1 MLWMNLDSVGWDP
14 GKWLRRK
21 KLVRDIVETK
31 IKFMEFPL
39 WLNGLRTQLAFLRM
53 QGQSLASLG
62 ELRIQH
68 YQKLWCML
76 QVHLESGIAAAVAWA
91 KLQLR
96 FDP

>member
-39 WLNGLRTQLAFLRM
+39 WLNGLRT
-53 QGQSLASLG
+53 
-62 ELRIQH
+62 
-68 YQKLWCML
+68 
-76 QVHLESGIAAAVAWA
+76 
-91 KLQLR
+91 
-96 FDP
+96 